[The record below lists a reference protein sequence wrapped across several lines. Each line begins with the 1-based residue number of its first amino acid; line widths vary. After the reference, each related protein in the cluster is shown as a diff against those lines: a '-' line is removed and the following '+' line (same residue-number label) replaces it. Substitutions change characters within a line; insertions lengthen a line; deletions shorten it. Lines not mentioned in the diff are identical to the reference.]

1 MTLRIDKHSSTP
13 LYAQLKKSLLNGIQ
27 NGTYGSDGRIPSE
40 NELCEMSTLSRP
52 TVRQAVAE
60 LVAEGFLVKVKGKG
74 TFLSEKPERIEI
86 KGFNGFQFSVL
97 SADNQDSREFLSVD
111 RIVGESED
119 LDRIFGQMPISTEKA
134 YARMTWVL
142 RSAKEEPYAY
152 CISYVPLWMFP
163 NLIEDLKLGRRM
175 LDITANKY
183 AYLPSRAHLRI
194 EVRIANPEESEALNM
209 PRGQTVLISVSD
221 LSSRSG
227 SLCEHVVAVL
237 RPDLCALSQ
246 DTGRT

>member
-1 MTLRIDKHSSTP
+1 MTMKIDKHSSTP
-13 LYAQLKKSLLNGIQ
+13 LYAQLKNALQNAIQ
-27 NGTYGSDGRIPSE
+27 NGTYGAEGRIPSE
-40 NELCEMSTLSRP
+40 NELCDLSSLSRP

-74 TFLSEKPERIEI
+74 TFLADKPERIDI

-97 SADNQDSREFLSVD
+97 SADNQESREFLSVE
-111 RIVGESED
+111 RIFGDSEE

-134 YARMTWVL
+134 YARMKWVL
-142 RSAKEEPYAY
+142 RSAKDEPYAH

-183 AYLPSRAHLRI
+183 AYLPTRAHLRI
-194 EVRIANPEESEALNM
+194 EVRIAEPEESEALDI
-209 PRGQTVLISVSD
+209 PRGQTVLVSVSD

-237 RPDLCALSQ
+237 RPDLCALTQ